1 MRTRKWPTQGRC
13 VQAPGLLRKGAW
25 GGVGGQLLGH
35 GWAGG
40 AQDRAEALGAQ
51 GASEIAWLQAC
62 GRPQACAGQ
71 AAPAK
76 QCSRPWVERKRSLGL
91 SCRGT
96 LSPTACA
103 GEAQAQAALRRVR
116 RMALHPW
123 RHCHRRGVAIGGARA
138 VKAGCRRA
146 YRHRRHWGRGCTLCV
161 PAVPLRSLAARW
173 GGAGAPCP
181 GHGRAPGQPHIAPRG
196 SGKLPG
202 GSGPLPGQLGH
213 GRPPPGAQ
221 GRCHLLQLPARA
233 SIALAIASPC
243 RNVHPLHRP
252 QPTPEP
258 MWPRH
263 LEGPRPCQRG
273 GGRQPL
279 RRRTMAPLAST
290 PGVALC
296 WQPGRPKALR
306 SGQPSG

>member
-146 YRHRRHWGRGCTLCV
+146 YRHRRHWGRGCALCV

-173 GGAGAPCP
+173 GGLGPHAPATAGPQDNLTSPHVDQGNFPVAAALCLGNWDTGGRLLVHKDAATCCNCRP
-181 GHGRAPGQPHIAPRG
+181 GHP
-196 SGKLPG
+196 
-202 GSGPLPGQLGH
+202 
-213 GRPPPGAQ
+213 
-221 GRCHLLQLPARA
+221 
-233 SIALAIASPC
+233 
-243 RNVHPLHRP
+243 
-252 QPTPEP
+252 
-258 MWPRH
+258 
-263 LEGPRPCQRG
+263 
-273 GGRQPL
+273 
-279 RRRTMAPLAST
+279 
-290 PGVALC
+290 
-296 WQPGRPKALR
+296 
-306 SGQPSG
+306 